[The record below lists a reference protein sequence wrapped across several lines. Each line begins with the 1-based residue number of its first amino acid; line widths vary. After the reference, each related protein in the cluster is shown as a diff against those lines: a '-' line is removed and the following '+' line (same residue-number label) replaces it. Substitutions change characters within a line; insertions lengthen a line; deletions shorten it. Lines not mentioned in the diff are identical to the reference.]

1 MVSRRAIRP
10 VPTATL
16 LRVKQLVRRIGQTV
30 ALTLPVVLVTTGTL
44 AVTRVPWA
52 PPTNLDQQVVAASSG
67 DGTGIGRSATATAGT
82 SPDGLAPQES
92 LRVVLLDELRAKNPS
107 AALDLLERSMR
118 EQPSLTPYCTSLA
131 GELGKAAVR
140 KYQGDV
146 QRARSFARPVCD
158 GSFAAG
164 IAG

>member
-1 MVSRRAIRP
+1 M
-10 VPTATL
+10 
-16 LRVKQLVRRIGQTV
+16 KQLVRRIGQTV

-52 PPTNLDQQVVAASSG
+52 PPTGLDQQVVAASSG
-67 DGTGIGRSATATAGT
+67 DGAGIGRSNNVAGAAART
-82 SPDGLAPQES
+82 SDGLAPQDS
-92 LRVVLLDELRAKNPS
+92 LRVALLDELRAKNPS

-164 IAG
+164 VVG

>member
-1 MVSRRAIRP
+1 M
-10 VPTATL
+10 
-16 LRVKQLVRRIGQTV
+16 KQLLRRIGQTV

-52 PPTNLDQQVVAASSG
+52 PPTGLDQQVVAASSS
-67 DGTGIGRSATATAGT
+67 DGAGIGRTAGAVGKT
-82 SPDGLAPQES
+82 PDGLAPQDA
-92 LRVVLLDELRAKNPS
+92 LRVAMLDELREHSPA

-118 EQPSLTPYCTSLA
+118 EQPALTPYCTSLA
-131 GELGKAAVR
+131 TELGRATVK

-164 IAG
+164 ITG

>member
-1 MVSRRAIRP
+1 M
-10 VPTATL
+10 
-16 LRVKQLVRRIGQTV
+16 RRIGQTV

-52 PPTNLDQQVVAASSG
+52 PPTGLDQQVVAAASG
-67 DGTGIGRSATATAGT
+67 DGAGIGRSDTATRNA
-82 SPDGLAPQES
+82 DGLAPQES
-92 LRVVLLDELRAKNPS
+92 LRVALLDELRAKNPS

-118 EQPSLTPYCTSLA
+118 EQPSLTPYCSSLA
-131 GELGKAAVR
+131 TELGKAAVR

-158 GSFAAG
+158 GAFAAG
-164 IAG
+164 VVG

>member
-1 MVSRRAIRP
+1 M
-10 VPTATL
+10 
-16 LRVKQLVRRIGQTV
+16 KQLVRRIGQTI

-52 PPTNLDQQVVAASSG
+52 PPTGLDQQVVAASSE
-67 DGTGIGRSATATAGT
+67 DGAGIGRVPAAKA
-82 SPDGLAPQES
+82 PEGLAPQDA
-92 LRVVLLDELRAKNPS
+92 LRVALLEELRAHNPGS
-107 AALDLLERSMR
+107 ALDLLERSMR
-118 EQPSLTPYCTSLA
+118 EQPALTPYCTSLA

-158 GSFAAG
+158 GSFASGVA
-164 IAG
+164 A

>member
-1 MVSRRAIRP
+1 M
-10 VPTATL
+10 
-16 LRVKQLVRRIGQTV
+16 KQLVRRIGQTV

-52 PPTNLDQQVVAASSG
+52 PPTGLDQQVVAASSG
-67 DGTGIGRSATATAGT
+67 DGAGIGRSAATT
-82 SPDGLAPQES
+82 KTDGLAPQES
-92 LRVVLLDELRAKNPS
+92 LRVALLDELRAKNPS

-118 EQPSLTPYCTSLA
+118 EQPSLTPYCASLA
-131 GELGKAAVR
+131 TELGKAAVR

-164 IAG
+164 VVG

>member
-1 MVSRRAIRP
+1 M
-10 VPTATL
+10 
-16 LRVKQLVRRIGQTV
+16 KQLVRRIGQTV

-52 PPTNLDQQVVAASSG
+52 PPTGLDQQVVAASSG
-67 DGTGIGRSATATAGT
+67 DGAGIGRSAATAAKT
-82 SPDGLAPQES
+82 DGLAPQEA
-92 LRVVLLDELRAKNPS
+92 LRVALLDELRAKNPS

-131 GELGKAAVR
+131 TELGKAAVR

-164 IAG
+164 VVG

>member
-1 MVSRRAIRP
+1 M
-10 VPTATL
+10 
-16 LRVKQLVRRIGQTV
+16 KQLVRRIGQTF

-52 PPTNLDQQVVAASSG
+52 PPTGLDQQVVAASSG
-67 DGTGIGRSATATAGT
+67 DGAGIGRSATATT
-82 SPDGLAPQES
+82 KTDGLAPQDS
-92 LRVVLLDELRAKNPS
+92 LRVALLDELRAKNPS

-131 GELGKAAVR
+131 TELGKAAVR

-164 IAG
+164 VTG

>member
-1 MVSRRAIRP
+1 M
-10 VPTATL
+10 
-16 LRVKQLVRRIGQTV
+16 KQLVRRIGQTV

-52 PPTNLDQQVVAASSG
+52 PPTGLDQQVVAASSG
-67 DGTGIGRSATATAGT
+67 DGAGIGRSTATAGKA
-82 SPDGLAPQES
+82 PDGLAPQES
-92 LRVVLLDELRAKNPS
+92 LRVALLDELRAKNPS

-131 GELGKAAVR
+131 TELGKAAVH

-164 IAG
+164 VTG

>member
-1 MVSRRAIRP
+1 M
-10 VPTATL
+10 
-16 LRVKQLVRRIGQTV
+16 KQLVRRIGQTF

-52 PPTNLDQQVVAASSG
+52 PPTGLDQQVVAAASG
-67 DGTGIGRSATATAGT
+67 DGAGIGRSATATT
-82 SPDGLAPQES
+82 KTDGLAPQDS
-92 LRVVLLDELRAKNPS
+92 LRVALLDELRAKNPS

-131 GELGKAAVR
+131 TELGKAAVR

-164 IAG
+164 VTG

>member
-1 MVSRRAIRP
+1 M
-10 VPTATL
+10 
-16 LRVKQLVRRIGQTV
+16 KQLVRRIGQTV

-52 PPTNLDQQVVAASSG
+52 PPTNLNQQVVAASTG
-67 DGTGIGRSATATAGT
+67 DGAGIGRSPGAADKA
-82 SPDGLAPQES
+82 PDGLAPQEA
-92 LRVVLLDELRAKNPS
+92 LRVALLDELRAHSPA

-131 GELGKAAVR
+131 TELGKATVK

>member
-1 MVSRRAIRP
+1 M
-10 VPTATL
+10 
-16 LRVKQLVRRIGQTV
+16 KQLVRRIGQTV

-52 PPTNLDQQVVAASSG
+52 PPAGLDQQVVAASSG
-67 DGTGIGRSATATAGT
+67 DGAGIGRSATANAATGTTANAAAGK
-82 SPDGLAPQES
+82 SSDGLAPQES
-92 LRVVLLDELRAKNPS
+92 LRVALLDELRAKNPS

-131 GELGKAAVR
+131 TELGKAAVR

>member
-1 MVSRRAIRP
+1 M
-10 VPTATL
+10 
-16 LRVKQLVRRIGQTV
+16 KQLVRRIGQTV

-52 PPTNLDQQVVAASSG
+52 PPTGLDQQVVAASSG
-67 DGTGIGRSATATAGT
+67 DGAGIGRSAGATAK

-92 LRVVLLDELRAKNPS
+92 LRVALLDELRAKNPS

-118 EQPSLTPYCTSLA
+118 EQPALTPYCTSLA
-131 GELGKAAVR
+131 TELGKAAVR

-158 GSFAAG
+158 GAFAAG
-164 IAG
+164 VVG

>member
-1 MVSRRAIRP
+1 M
-10 VPTATL
+10 
-16 LRVKQLVRRIGQTV
+16 KQLVRRIGQTF

-52 PPTNLDQQVVAASSG
+52 PPTGLDQQVVAASSG
-67 DGTGIGRSATATAGT
+67 DGAGIGRSSTATKA
-82 SPDGLAPQES
+82 PDGLAPQES
-92 LRVVLLDELRAKNPS
+92 LRVALLDELRAKNPS

-131 GELGKAAVR
+131 SELGKAAVR

-164 IAG
+164 VVG

>member
-1 MVSRRAIRP
+1 M
-10 VPTATL
+10 
-16 LRVKQLVRRIGQTV
+16 KQLVRRIGQTV

-52 PPTNLDQQVVAASSG
+52 PPTGLDQQVVAASSG
-67 DGTGIGRSATATAGT
+67 DGAGIGRSSTVATKT
-82 SPDGLAPQES
+82 DGLAPQDS
-92 LRVVLLDELRAKNPS
+92 LRVALLDELRAKNPS

-118 EQPSLTPYCTSLA
+118 EQPALTPYCTSLA
-131 GELGKAAVR
+131 TELGKAAVR

-164 IAG
+164 VVG

>member
-1 MVSRRAIRP
+1 M
-10 VPTATL
+10 
-16 LRVKQLVRRIGQTV
+16 KQLVRRIGQTV

-52 PPTNLDQQVVAASSG
+52 PPTGLDQQVVAASSG
-67 DGTGIGRSATATAGT
+67 DGAGIGRSDSAAGAAAKA
-82 SPDGLAPQES
+82 SDGLAPQES
-92 LRVVLLDELRAKNPS
+92 LRVALLDELRAKNPS

-164 IAG
+164 VVG

>member
-1 MVSRRAIRP
+1 M
-10 VPTATL
+10 
-16 LRVKQLVRRIGQTV
+16 KQLVRRIGQTV

-52 PPTNLDQQVVAASSG
+52 PPTGLDQQVVAASSG
-67 DGTGIGRSATATAGT
+67 DGAGIGRSSTAAST
-82 SPDGLAPQES
+82 STTKSQDGLAPQES
-92 LRVVLLDELRAKNPS
+92 LRVALLDELRAKNPS

-118 EQPSLTPYCTSLA
+118 EQPALTPYCTSLA
-131 GELGKAAVR
+131 TELGKAAVR

-158 GSFAAG
+158 GAFAAG
-164 IAG
+164 VVG

>member
-1 MVSRRAIRP
+1 M
-10 VPTATL
+10 
-16 LRVKQLVRRIGQTV
+16 KQLVRRIGQTV

-52 PPTNLDQQVVAASSG
+52 PPTALDQQVVAASSG
-67 DGTGIGRSATATAGT
+67 DGVGIGRSSAAAART
-82 SPDGLAPQES
+82 DGLAPQDS
-92 LRVVLLDELRAKNPS
+92 LRVALLDELRAKNPS

-131 GELGKAAVR
+131 TELGKAAVR

-158 GSFAAG
+158 GAFAAG
-164 IAG
+164 VVG

>member
-1 MVSRRAIRP
+1 M
-10 VPTATL
+10 
-16 LRVKQLVRRIGQTV
+16 KQLVRRIGQTV

-52 PPTNLDQQVVAASSG
+52 PPTGLDQQVVAASSG
-67 DGTGIGRSATATAGT
+67 DGAGIGRSSSAATKT
-82 SPDGLAPQES
+82 DGLAPQDA
-92 LRVVLLDELRAKNPS
+92 LRVALLDELRAKNPS

-118 EQPSLTPYCTSLA
+118 EQPSLTPYCTALA

-158 GSFAAG
+158 GSFVAG
-164 IAG
+164 TSN

>member
-1 MVSRRAIRP
+1 M
-10 VPTATL
+10 
-16 LRVKQLVRRIGQTV
+16 KQLVRRIGQTV

-52 PPTNLDQQVVAASSG
+52 PPTALDQQVVAASSG
-67 DGTGIGRSATATAGT
+67 DGAGIGRSTTTAART
-82 SPDGLAPQES
+82 DGLAPQES
-92 LRVVLLDELRAKNPS
+92 LRVALLDELRAKNPS

-131 GELGKAAVR
+131 TELGKAAVR

-158 GSFAAG
+158 GSFSAG
-164 IAG
+164 VVG